1 MGANFNWMRA
11 GLIHSET
18 FTRLI
23 LCARHNIS
31 DLISHWNGVGGNKT
45 LLFLFRKTATDVACV
60 IAVSPIL
67 ARLFEPNVSKIRS
80 KIFQIKW
87 KKFENFWNASTRR
100 IFGERTRGKTNFN
113 DRSIFNGASRERGRR
128 EGREGSNLFR
138 QVVSYPLRKAIAG
151 EWEKRIW
158 NRPWQTRYYRS
169 AYRVNNIVGSHN
181 LFFCGRD
188 RGQWDET
195 LVSWSSLVPCR
206 KETRRG
212 WWEKRRRKRRKERKN
227 EE

>member
-1 MGANFNWMRA
+1 MCNCRLADSCSWFFSSRTFPKFVRKFSTSNGRNSK
-11 GLIHSET
+11 ISET
-18 FTRLI
+18 RPHEEFLMKEREGK
-23 LCARHNIS
+23 RIS
-31 DLISHWNGVGGNKT
+31 TIDRFSMAHREKEG
-45 LLFLFRKTATDVACV
+45 
-60 IAVSPIL
+60 
-67 ARLFEPNVSKIRS
+67 
-80 KIFQIKW
+80 
-87 KKFENFWNASTRR
+87 
-100 IFGERTRGKTNFN
+100 GERG
-113 DRSIFNGASRERGRR
+113 
-128 EGREGSNLFR
+128 EGSNLLR

-169 AYRVNNIVGSHN
+169 AYRLTRVNNIVGSHN

-212 WWEKRRRKRRKERKN
+212 WWKKRRRKRRKERKN